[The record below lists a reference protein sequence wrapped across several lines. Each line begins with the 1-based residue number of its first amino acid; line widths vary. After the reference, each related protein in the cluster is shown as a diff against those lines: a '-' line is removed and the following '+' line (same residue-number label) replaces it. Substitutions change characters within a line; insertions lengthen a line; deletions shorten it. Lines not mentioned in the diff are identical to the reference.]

1 MELFHGKPVYAAQVS
16 LTEHPMASR
25 AGTARKA
32 NGNNLFNDALS
43 MASTLTR
50 SRKQTEA
57 KRLKDIS
64 LATREFSA
72 TLEDFPHLRSYADA
86 AADGIDS
93 VADYVEETE
102 LQDMVS
108 DLAEMAR
115 RQPLAT
121 MALTIAAGVAAA
133 QIARSMDMPKRRPAR
148 SRSRVPARRKRR

>member
-1 MELFHGKPVYAAQVS
+1 
-16 LTEHPMASR
+16 MASR
-25 AGTARKA
+25 AGTAGKA
-32 NGNNLFNDALS
+32 NGNNLFDDALS

-50 SRKQTEA
+50 GRKQTEA

-93 VADYVEETE
+93 IADYVEETE

-108 DLAEMAR
+108 DLADMAR
-115 RQPLAT
+115 RQPIAT
-121 MALTIAAGVAAA
+121 IALTIAAGVAAA
-133 QIARSMDMPKRRPAR
+133 QIARGMEMPNRRPAAAR
-148 SRSRVPARRKRR
+148 SRRRAPARRKRR

>member
-1 MELFHGKPVYAAQVS
+1 
-16 LTEHPMASR
+16 MASR
-25 AGTARKA
+25 AGTAEKA
-32 NGNNLFNDALS
+32 NGNRLFDDALS

-93 VADYVEETE
+93 IADYVEETE

-108 DLAEMAR
+108 DLADMAR
-115 RQPLAT
+115 RQPIAT
-121 MALTIAAGVAAA
+121 IALTIAAGVAAA
-133 QIARSMDMPKRRPAR
+133 QIARGMDMPKRRPAAR
-148 SRSRVPARRKRR
+148 SRRKVPPARRKRR

>member
-1 MELFHGKPVYAAQVS
+1 
-16 LTEHPMASR
+16 MASR
-25 AGTARKA
+25 AGTAGKT
-32 NGNNLFNDALS
+32 NGNTLFDDALS

-93 VADYVEETE
+93 IADYVEETE
-102 LQDMVS
+102 LQEMVS
-108 DLAEMAR
+108 DLADMAR

-121 MALTIAAGVAAA
+121 IALTIAAGVAAA
-133 QIARSMDMPKRRPAR
+133 QIARGMEIPKHRPAGR
-148 SRSRVPARRKRR
+148 PRRRAPARRKRQ

>member
-1 MELFHGKPVYAAQVS
+1 MELFHGKPVDAAPIS
-16 LTEHPMASR
+16 LTEHLMAAR
-25 AGTARKA
+25 ARTARKA
-32 NGNNLFNDALS
+32 NGNSLFDDALS

-72 TLEDFPHLRSYADA
+72 TLEDFPHLRAYADA

-108 DLAEMAR
+108 DLADMAR

-133 QIARSMDMPKRRPAR
+133 QIARTMDMPRHRPGR
-148 SRSRVPARRKRR
+148 SRRRAPARRKRR